1 MERLERVAEGDEEK
15 PAYVTHDIRA
25 QWAPASWQDLT
36 VTLAVNN
43 VFDKRYSDHSS
54 YLSAAVTA
62 CWSRAVTP
70 AWVPATASDPV
81 PDFTIS

>member
-25 QWAPASWQDLT
+25 QWAPASCQDLT
-36 VTLAVNN
+36 VTLTVNN

-54 YLSAAVTA
+54 YLLNSGDSMLEPGRDVRLGAGY
-62 CWSRAVTP
+62 S
-70 AWVPATASDPV
+70 
-81 PDFTIS
+81 F